1 MTGLFKG
8 RIFQFRLGLP
18 GIAGIGVVLLF
29 IFFWM
34 FLLCIWA
41 GQTIILPVS
50 PNNSQSTSAG
60 LNSSEKNSDDVPVQ
74 IIQPA
79 GSKLPVKQ

>member
-1 MTGLFKG
+1 MFKG

-18 GIAGIGVVLLF
+18 GIAGIGVVLLC

-34 FLLCIWA
+34 FLLGIWA
-41 GQTIILPVS
+41 GQTIILPLS
-50 PNNSQSTSAG
+50 PGSQSTSAS
-60 LNSSEKNSDDVPVQ
+60 LNDSENKSGQAPLR

-79 GSKLPVKQ
+79 GSKLPVTQ